1 MFCHKCG
8 AQIAEGAAFCHKCG
22 TKVVYADTSQPPTET
37 PAPIIE
43 SQQAGAARPG
53 PSITEDTQQS
63 SSNEPTLEMESDIPN
78 QTSKDEI
85 THEKEPSKFKKWWD
99 VASKPKK
106 ILAVLGGLLAG
117 GFALYLLVAFLR
129 EFGYLLFGIAVIGGF
144 ILTITTGSEKEKIET
159 RKTIVKTVIG
169 LGIAIVIAFVVV
181 LKPDFT
187 ANIFQPGA
195 NVRNAYLTQ
204 YSETVTVEDAF
215 DNFFDNGK
223 WGTYKENDYSYVT
236 FTGACEYLDE
246 KADVKITFKITG
258 ENFLV
263 ERLDVNGT
271 TQNDLMLYG
280 LLTKV
285 YEDY

>member
-22 TKVVYADTSQPPTET
+22 TKVVYADTSQAPTEP
-37 PAPIIE
+37 PAPIAE
-43 SQQAGAARPG
+43 PQQTGAVRPE
-53 PSITEDTQQS
+53 PAISEDTQQS
-63 SSNEPTLEMESDIPN
+63 SSNEPTLETESGIPN

-85 THEKEPSKFKKWWD
+85 THEKEPSKFKKWWGA
-99 VASKPKK
+99 ASKPKK

-181 LKPDFT
+181 LKADFT

-223 WGTYKENDYSYVT
+223 WGTYKENDYSYVRHIPW
-236 FTGACEYLDE
+236 G
-246 KADVKITFKITG
+246 V
-258 ENFLV
+258 
-263 ERLDVNGT
+263 
-271 TQNDLMLYG
+271 
-280 LLTKV
+280 
-285 YEDY
+285 

>member
-1 MFCHKCG
+1 MGPHRVIPTNKPTAKVTAVPFF
-8 AQIAEGAAFCHKCG
+8 IAFGLLVLVWFTFANATLPQPRARVEHYRRTAAMVRRQH
-22 TKVVYADTSQPPTET
+22 
-37 PAPIIE
+37 
-43 SQQAGAARPG
+43 
-53 PSITEDTQQS
+53 
-63 SSNEPTLEMESDIPN
+63 
-78 QTSKDEI
+78 
-85 THEKEPSKFKKWWD
+85 
-99 VASKPKK
+99 
-106 ILAVLGGLLAG
+106 LLAG

-169 LGIAIVIAFVVV
+169 LGIAIIIAFVVV

-215 DNFFDNGK
+215 DNFFDNRK

-236 FTGACEYLDE
+236 FIGACEYLGE
-246 KADVKITFKITG
+246 RADVKITFKITG

>member
-1 MFCHKCG
+1 MFCYKCG
-8 AQIAEGAAFCHKCG
+8 AQIAESAAFCHKCG
-22 TKVVYADTSQPPTET
+22 TKAVYADTSQHPMDT
-37 PAPIIE
+37 PEPIAE
-43 SQQAGAARPG
+43 PQQASITSPG
-53 PSITEDTQQS
+53 SSITEDTQQS
-63 SSNEPTLEMESDIPN
+63 SSNEPTLELESDIPN

-99 VASKPKK
+99 VASNPKK

-181 LKPDFT
+181 LKPDFI

-223 WGTYKENDYSYVT
+223 WSTYKENDYSYVT
-236 FTGACEYLDE
+236 FTGACEYLGE
-246 KADVKITFKITG
+246 RADVKITFKITG

-280 LLTKV
+280 LLAKV
-285 YEDY
+285 YEE

>member
-8 AQIAEGAAFCHKCG
+8 GQIADGAAFCHKCG
-22 TKVVYADTSQPPTET
+22 TEVVYTDTFQHPTET
-37 PAPIIE
+37 SAPIAE
-43 SQQAGAARPG
+43 PQQTGAVRPE
-53 PSITEDTQQS
+53 PAITEDTQQAPP
-63 SSNEPTLEMESDIPN
+63 NKPTLEMEGDIPN
-78 QTSKDEI
+78 QTSKNEL
-85 THEKEPSKFKKWWD
+85 TREKKPPKLKKWWD
-99 VASKPKK
+99 TASKSQK
-106 ILAVLGGLLAG
+106 ILAVVGGLLVG

-169 LGIAIVIAFVVV
+169 LGIVIVISLAVV
-181 LKPDFT
+181 LKPDFL

-195 NVRNAYLTQ
+195 NVRNAYLPQ
-204 YSETVTVEDAF
+204 YSEAVTVEDAF

-223 WGTYKENDYSYVT
+223 WGTYKKNDYSYVT
-236 FTGACEYLDE
+236 FTGACEYFGE
-246 KADVKITFKITG
+246 RADVKITFKITG

-263 ERLDVNGT
+263 DHLDVNGI
-271 TQNDLMLYG
+271 TQNDLMLYA
-280 LLTKV
+280 LLAKV

>member
-22 TKVVYADTSQPPTET
+22 TKAVYADTSQHPMDT
-37 PAPIIE
+37 PEPIAE
-43 SQQAGAARPG
+43 SQQASTTDPESA
-53 PSITEDTQQS
+53 IVEDVQQS
-63 SSNEPTLEMESDIPN
+63 SSNEPTLETGSDIPN

-99 VASKPKK
+99 AVSKPKK
-106 ILAVLGGLLAG
+106 ILAILGGLLAG

-236 FTGACEYLDE
+236 FTGACEYLGE
-246 KADVKITFKITG
+246 RADVKITFKITG

-271 TQNDLMLYG
+271 TQNDFMLYG

>member
-22 TKVVYADTSQPPTET
+22 TKVVYANTSQHPMDT
-37 PAPIIE
+37 PEPIAE
-43 SQQAGAARPG
+43 PQQTG
-53 PSITEDTQQS
+53 EDTQRS
-63 SSNEPTLEMESDIPN
+63 SFSEPILEMESDIPN

-99 VASKPKK
+99 AASKPKK

-129 EFGYLLFGIAVIGGF
+129 ELGYLLFGIAVIGGF

-159 RKTIVKTVIG
+159 RKTVVKTVIG
-169 LGIAIVIAFVVV
+169 LGIAIIIAFVVV

-236 FTGACEYLDE
+236 FTGACEYLGE
-246 KADVKITFKITG
+246 RADVKITFKITG

-271 TQNDLMLYG
+271 AQNDLMLYG